1 MPVHNA
7 DIARVFDEI
16 ADLLELDEANPFRV
30 RAYRNAARVVGELRF
45 DIAERLAAG
54 KELPKLAGI
63 GADLGAKIR
72 DIAATGRCALREK
85 LGKRMPAGVTELL
98 RVPGLGPKRVRVLY
112 HELDVH
118 SLPQLQRAA
127 LDGRLRELAGF
138 GEKTERKLLDAVQA
152 QLGKA
157 KRWKLAVAGDYART
171 LADYL
176 RAGEGISEVVVAG
189 SFRRM
194 KETVGDL
201 DFLVVS
207 ADPQAAMERFARYP
221 EVEEMLARGET
232 RSSARL
238 ASGMQID
245 VRVVPRESFGAAL
258 HYFTGSKAHNIAVRK
273 LGQARGLKI
282 NEYGVFRGSRLLAGE
297 TEQSVYET
305 VGLPYIEPE
314 LREDQGEL
322 ERYRIGSGYPG
333 GRGPGFDVRLRHGR
347 NP

>member
-72 DIAATGRCALREK
+72 EIAATGRCALREK

-138 GEKTERKLLDAVQA
+138 G
-152 QLGKA
+152 
-157 KRWKLAVAGDYART
+157 
-171 LADYL
+171 
-176 RAGEGISEVVVAG
+176 
-189 SFRRM
+189 
-194 KETVGDL
+194 
-201 DFLVVS
+201 
-207 ADPQAAMERFARYP
+207 
-221 EVEEMLARGET
+221 
-232 RSSARL
+232 
-238 ASGMQID
+238 
-245 VRVVPRESFGAAL
+245 
-258 HYFTGSKAHNIAVRK
+258 
-273 LGQARGLKI
+273 
-282 NEYGVFRGSRLLAGE
+282 
-297 TEQSVYET
+297 
-305 VGLPYIEPE
+305 
-314 LREDQGEL
+314 
-322 ERYRIGSGYPG
+322 
-333 GRGPGFDVRLRHGR
+333 
-347 NP
+347 